1 MLFFLLS
8 SPIILNC
15 LVNFQVVQGRVTNTR
30 HCVKSCRC
38 IKRDTGIPEWLI
50 TWEFLK

>member
-1 MLFFLLS
+1 MLCFSLS

-38 IKRDTGIPEWLI
+38 IKRETGIPEWLI
-50 TWEFLK
+50 TWEFFK